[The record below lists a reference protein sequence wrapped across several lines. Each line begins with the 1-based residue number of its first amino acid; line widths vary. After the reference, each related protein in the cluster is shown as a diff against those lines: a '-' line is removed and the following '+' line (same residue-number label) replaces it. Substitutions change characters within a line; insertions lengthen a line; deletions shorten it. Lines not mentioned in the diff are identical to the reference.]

1 MGTMIDNQPDHE
13 GSVRYVFAD
22 GLSGSSYQGDFVFA
36 SYDAAG
42 TFIPGEPA
50 RRPDTEVIGWR
61 AACECGWT
69 GPTWARTFTPAD
81 HNPAE
86 HTLYS
91 DDAMLDDADDDSVLA
106 EWQEHMG
113 PVVRVAAIRA
123 AHAEYQNARRR
134 LEDAIIAA
142 RLATPPASWETI
154 GRAVGA
160 TKQAVHERYGRLPA
174 LQVNL
179 STP

>member
-1 MGTMIDNQPDHE
+1 
-13 GSVRYVFAD
+13 
-22 GLSGSSYQGDFVFA
+22 LSGSSYQGDFVFA

-42 TFIPGEPA
+42 TFTPGEPD

-69 GPTWARTFTPAD
+69 GPTWARTSTPAD
-81 HNPAE
+81 HKPAD

-91 DDAMLDDADDDSVLA
+91 DDAMLGVADDDLVLVDWYA
-106 EWQEHMG
+106 HMG
-113 PVVRVAAIRA
+113 PLVNVAAIRTA
-123 AHAEYQNARRR
+123 QAEYQTARRR

-142 RLATPPASWETI
+142 RLATPSASWETI

-174 LQVNL
+174 LQEDP
-179 STP
+179 STR